1 MKILKFRGVNN
12 VKQRKFHVKI
22 TYKTNVELTPR
33 TIATAEA
40 FGLGID
46 GEKTFEI
53 VDSDFDV
60 NYGDVVYITG
70 DSGSGKSSIL
80 KAFKEE
86 FKDDVVDIND
96 VEIDADKPLVD
107 AIGESVEEAL
117 QILSAVGLNDA
128 FLFLRKYPELSD
140 GQKLRFKI
148 AKLMQMKRKVW
159 VCDEFTAPLDRDT
172 AKIVAWNLQKFARRI
187 GVTILVATCNDDLE
201 ADLAPNMRVDKKYN
215 NEIVITYFA
224 GNAAPTCSLMRDV
237 TVSVGSAA
245 DWRRLSQFHYRS
257 HNVMVPLKYIRM
269 TRNVCLCVK
278 QDLPDKCVGDCLKC
292 GFNKPELIGVVV
304 FCAAGFVSFGRRFFY
319 GECLNRSK
327 QEIQELNRLF
337 SSISRVVIHPKYR
350 SIGLGA
356 YLVAEAL
363 KLSPTRFTETVAV
376 MARYNPFFEKGGMVK
391 VCDYKVQPYIADA
404 LNVTLKY
411 GFNTTFLTSP
421 SYVQS
426 KLEAFKPDEL
436 QKFKEEFIQVCR
448 GPVLYDYIKNRG
460 FNPKNPDFRVK
471 LAEADNELF
480 VRIIARLS
488 VMASPKI
495 YLAYDK
501 NWVDNHQL
509 KQEHIQLIKQRI
521 QAAETLIANKN
532 KRNIYK
538 QNVKHTKTKVTR
550 CVNPRPYGESANC
563 ADYDAL
569 SGLCKA
575 TEVKC
580 VSRKIEEVVE
590 EEKKVKPSR
599 KPAADKCPKCGKPI
613 RKVHDKETD
622 TTYYICAKCK
632 KSWKEGQFVVTQK

>member
-80 KAFKEE
+80 KAFKQE

-148 AKLMQMKRKVW
+148 AKLMQLKRKVW

-187 GVTILVATCNDDLE
+187 GVTILVATCNDDLDD
-201 ADLAPNMRVDKKYN
+201 DLAPNVKVEKKYN
-215 NEIVITYFA
+215 NEIMITYYA
-224 GNAAPTCSLMRDV
+224 GNAALTCSLVRDMRV
-237 TVSVGSAA
+237 EIGESS
-245 DWRRLSQFHYRS
+245 DWKRLCQFHYRS
-257 HNVMVPLKYIRM
+257 HNVMIPLRYVRM
-269 TRNVCLCVK
+269 VRNVCSCPKNELTT
-278 QDLPDKCVGDCLKC
+278 KCAGNC
-292 GFNKPELIGVVV
+292 GECSYNKPELAGVVV
-304 FCAAGFVSFGRRFFY
+304 FCASSFATFGRRFFF
-319 GECLNRSK
+319 GSCLNRSGE
-327 QEIQELNRLF
+327 EIKELNKLF
-337 SSISRVVIHPKYR
+337 SKISRVVVHPKYR
-350 SIGLGA
+350 SVGLGTF
-356 YLVAEAL
+356 LVAEAL
-363 KLSPTRFTETVAV
+363 KLSPTRYTETVAV
-376 MARYNPFFEKGGMVK
+376 MAKYNPFFEKAGMLK
-391 VCDYKVQPYIADA
+391 ICDYKVQPYVVKSLD
-404 LNVTLKY
+404 VTKKF
-411 GFNTTFLTSP
+411 GFNETFLTSQT
-421 SYVQS
+421 YVEGKIKAMTLNEKQM
-426 KLEAFKPDEL
+426 
-436 QKFKEEFIQVCR
+436 FKEEFVQVCK
-448 GPVLYDYIKNRG
+448 GPAMYDYLKNRG
-460 FNPKNPDFRVK
+460 FNPKDVDFKDK
-471 LAEADNELF
+471 LAKADDNLF
-480 VRIIARLS
+480 VRVINRLALM
-488 VMASPKI
+488 VAPKV

-501 NWVDNHQL
+501 HWACNPQL
-509 KQEHIQLIKQRI
+509 KQEAETQIKQRI
-521 QAAETLIANKN
+521 LNDSSSKRNVYKHNIKQVKN
-532 KRNIYK
+532 KVN
-538 QNVKHTKTKVTR
+538 VTR

-580 VSRKIEEVVE
+580 VSRKIEQVVE

-599 KPAADKCPKCGKPI
+599 KRKPAADKCFKCGKPI
-613 RKVHDKETD
+613 RKVYDKETD
-622 TTYYICAKCK
+622 TTYCICAKCK